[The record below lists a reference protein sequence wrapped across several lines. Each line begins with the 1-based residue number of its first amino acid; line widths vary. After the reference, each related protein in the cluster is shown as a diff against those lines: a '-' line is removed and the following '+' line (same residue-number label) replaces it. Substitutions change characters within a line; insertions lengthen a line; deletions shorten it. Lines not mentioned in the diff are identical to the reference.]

1 MEDFKLKVF
10 YSVAKNKS
18 FTKAAAELFITQPAV
33 TKQIKNLEESLE
45 TRPFDRIGNSIVMT
59 EEAKLLFQYTNE
71 IFNLYQKFMLELRI
85 MKDRPAGSYTV
96 RDSKTIDQTLLS

>member
-45 TRPFDRIGNSIVMT
+45 TRLFDRIGNSIVMT

-71 IFNLYQKFMLELRI
+71 IFHLYQEFMLEL
-85 MKDRPAGSYTV
+85 
-96 RDSKTIDQTLLS
+96 SKIGRASCRERVCQYV